1 MKYKGFITS
10 FIFSIILVT
19 AGLLKP
25 LSAQNIESVT
35 VAGITDKAPLE
46 YKTAAS
52 LPAGAYV
59 ELWKLWSE
67 KTGIAVKYIIT
78 TKEEAEKELL
88 NGSIDVIMG
97 YPVSSYALKKF
108 NLIHDI
114 YSTDIYIYR
123 SKNISPVETLRD
135 LQPYRAGITSMAAMK
150 LGDIDFDISLLVK
163 GDAADL
169 IDAFSRGE
177 INVFLGEEAETNN
190 LLIRRGEWKNL
201 IQSSEPVLS
210 YGIPAAVAADN
221 KYLTEK
227 ISEGFNKISDAE
239 RLVIGKTWAGGNIK
253 YRIPWGYVGT
263 IAVILIIIGGVAV
276 IWWWNYQLQRKVDSA
291 TGELKLMK
299 EEAEAANLAK
309 SRFLDNI
316 SHELRT
322 PLTLILAPVEDAI
335 NGRPLCRENLEM
347 IQRNSRNLLSL
358 INDLLDLSRITAGK
372 MKLNV
377 SETDLGRALKLY
389 CAEMESVAEYNGLS
403 LNCSIPVEPV
413 MAYVDRAKF
422 SGIISNFFSNSL
434 KFTGEGG
441 SIDISL
447 TKSGDEILLKFSDN
461 GPGIP
466 SDKICT
472 IFDRFSQAEATLS
485 RQHEGTGIGLSIVKE
500 IAELHGGTVSVRSR
514 YVKDYPD
521 DHGAEFTV
529 SIPAG
534 AEHLHERGDVV
545 FAENSSD
552 RNELPFMRGVIK
564 NSAMHSAVSND
575 DNRAGEDKP
584 SILVVEDNTDMRFFL
599 RGLLEENYSVYTASD
614 GAEALDILEKEA
626 PVDLI
631 LSDMMMPVMDGS
643 ELLSRLEQ
651 NEKYKDIPV
660 IFLTARSDDLVKHR
674 GLELGA
680 VDYVIK
686 PFNPD
691 ELLLRIKNQIQLSV
705 MRNDLRRKNE
715 ELYAKLKL
723 KVQTDAKKPAV
734 TDEIKSRID
743 SVCSFIKENFRNDI
757 NRDLI
762 ASTIGMNPDI
772 FSRNFNQH
780 TGQTL
785 PDYINSLRVE
795 EAKKLLSETDKTV
808 SRVAIETGFE
818 NLRTFNRVFRKF
830 TGMSPSEFR
839 DSR

>member
-1 MKYKGFITS
+1 MGLFNTVRIV
-10 FIFSIILVT
+10 FCAAIILVSGFLY
-19 AGLLKP
+19 AADNSDIKR
-25 LSAQNIESVT
+25 IT
-35 VAGITDKAPLE
+35 VAGITDKPPYEFDLTSE
-46 YKTAAS
+46 TS
-52 LPAGAYV
+52 GAYI
-59 ELWKLWSE
+59 EIWKLWGE
-67 KTGIAVKYIIT
+67 KTGVEINYIIISPE
-78 TKEEAEKELL
+78 KAEKSLA
-88 NGSIDVIMG
+88 NGDVDVIMG
-97 YPVSSYALKKF
+97 YPLSTGSADHF
-108 NLIHDI
+108 IIIPDI
-114 YSTDIYIYR
+114 YILEIYIYR
-123 SKNISPVETLRD
+123 SKKLPPVEQFRD
-135 LQPYRAGITSMAAMK
+135 LQPFRTGITVSDAVR
-150 LGDIDFDISLLVK
+150 LGELSHDISFFIKRSITELME
-163 GDAADL
+163 
-169 IDAFSRGE
+169 SCYTGE
-177 INVFLGEEAETNN
+177 INVFLAEGARANY
-190 LLIRRGEWKNL
+190 LLSRSGKWGNF
-201 IQSSEPVLS
+201 IQSSDPVFS
-210 YGIPAAVAADN
+210 YGISAALKRGNQSLA
-221 KYLTEK
+221 EM
-227 ISEGFNKISDAE
+227 ISSGFSRVTGEE
-239 RLVIGKTWAGGNIK
+239 RHIIEKTWSGGDFK
-253 YRIPWGYVGT
+253 YRIPWGYIGT
-263 IAVILIIIGGVAV
+263 ITVILIIIGGVAV
-276 IWWWNYQLQRKVDSA
+276 IWWWNFQLQRKVDSA
-291 TGELKLMK
+291 TEELKLMK

-322 PLTLILAPVEDAI
+322 PLTLILSPVEDAI

-403 LNCSIPVEPV
+403 LYCSIPEEPV
-413 MAYVDRAKF
+413 MAYIDRAKF

-441 SIDISL
+441 RIDISL
-447 TKSGDEILLKFSDN
+447 QKSSDEIHLKFTDN

-466 SDKICT
+466 SDKINT
-472 IFDRFSQAEATLS
+472 IFDRFSQAEATVS

-500 IAELHGGTVSVRSR
+500 IAELHGGSVSVRSR

-521 DHGAEFTV
+521 DHLTEFTV

-534 AEHLHERGDVV
+534 AEHLHGRGDVL
-545 FAENSSD
+545 FAEETSD
-552 RNELPFMRGVIK
+552 SNNLPFMRGIIK
-564 NSAMHSAVSND
+564 TGAVHSAVLKD
-575 DNRAGEDKP
+575 DSTAGEDKP

-599 RGLLEENYSVYTASD
+599 KGLLEENYTVYTASD
-614 GAEALDILEKEA
+614 GAEALQILEKGEPA
-626 PVDLI
+626 DLI
-631 LSDMMMPVMDGS
+631 LSDMMMPVMDGN

-651 NEKYKDIPV
+651 NEKYRDIPV

-691 ELLLRIKNQIQLSV
+691 ELLLRVKNQIQLSV
-705 MRNDLRRKNE
+705 MRNNLRRKND
-715 ELYAKLKL
+715 ELYTKLKL
-723 KVQTDAKKPAV
+723 KVQSDVKKSAV

-762 ASTIGMNPDI
+762 AATIGMNPDI

-780 TGQTL
+780 TGHTL
-785 PDYINSLRVE
+785 PDYINSLRIDD
-795 EAKKLLSETDKTV
+795 AKMLLRETDRTV

-830 TGMSPSEFR
+830 TG
-839 DSR
+839 